1 MKMKNE
7 KRLEA
12 SIVKVLEENAKND
25 FKSEEKEIK
34 KIIKNL
40 QECNEITG
48 KLFFKYLKSGD
59 ERAAEIIN
67 DLSMNF
73 DSSIIFLK
81 MILKESEKNK

>member
-1 MKMKNE
+1 MKNE

-12 SIVKVLEENAKND
+12 AIIKVLEENTKND

-34 KIIKNL
+34 KIVKNL
-40 QECNEITG
+40 EECNEITG

-59 ERAAEIIN
+59 EGAAKIIN

-73 DSSIIFLK
+73 DAAIVFFK
-81 MILKESEKNK
+81 KDFKRKRKK

>member
-1 MKMKNE
+1 MNNE

-12 SIVKVLEENAKND
+12 AIIKVLEENTKND
-25 FKSEEKEIK
+25 FKSEKKEIK

-40 QECNEITG
+40 EECNEITG

-59 ERAAEIIN
+59 EGAAKIIN

-73 DSSIIFLK
+73 DASIVFLK
-81 MILKESEKNK
+81 MILKESEKNE